1 MMNVAI
7 AIQREIDGVV
17 MDEVGHLSLV
27 APNEITLGR
36 NSTCDVRLESEE
48 VSRHHARISL
58 GHEGYVIEDSSN
70 NGTRTHQ
77 GYVLYRRQ
85 GAFPY
90 GTHFTIG
97 PFRVTVGQ
105 PGQSTPPHGI
115 PNAYGHGPTHEMRA
129 IPRPAPVPQIS
140 QMPPHMPGPSSA
152 QAVHACEPARMPT
165 LRTPMPMP
173 VPHPSMLPSSGAYPV
188 GAAAYTPA
196 TPNGIPAASSGGYPQ
211 AANGNGMV
219 QPQTRAV
226 PMVDARTPQ
235 EVARA
240 RANELKNSEEL
251 VNLRRRVHAEL
262 LKNLDFA
269 KIDPTKADP
278 SLRPRVLT
286 ALKRIVLA
294 QKDAV
299 LEQLDK
305 ELFISELLD
314 EALGLGPL
322 EPLLADASVT
332 EIMVV
337 DPATIYVERA
347 GKVEIT
353 STRFTDEER
362 VRAVIERIVTPLGR
376 RIDESQPLVDARL
389 ADGSRVNAIIRPLAL
404 RGSCITIRRFPK
416 RRLMVEDFIRLGS
429 LTPRI
434 AKFLERAVVAK
445 KNILISGGTGSGK
458 TTLLNV
464 LSASIPSAERIVT
477 IEDAAELQLNQPH
490 VVSLETKHANMEG
503 KGAFTIR
510 DLVKNS
516 LRMRP
521 DRIVVGECR
530 GGEALD
536 MLQAM
541 NTGHDG
547 SITTIHANS
556 PVEALAR
563 LETLVLM
570 AGVDLPSQAI
580 REQIARSIHVIVQQT
595 RFTDGSRKITHVSE
609 IDELDPNGRFEV
621 REIFEYE
628 QTGVDKDGKVLG
640 DFEATG
646 YLPSFVDEMIARGL
660 VKPGE
665 PFL

>member
-1 MMNVAI
+1 MNVPI
-7 AIQREIDGVV
+7 FVQRQENGVIL
-17 MDEVGHLSLV
+17 DNVGNLDVV
-27 APNEITLGR
+27 APFELTLGR
-36 NSTCDVRLESEE
+36 NPSCDLRLDSNE
-48 VSRHHARISL
+48 VSRKHARVCL
-58 GHEGYVIEDSSN
+58 GPEGYVIEDLSN
-70 NGTRTHQ
+70 NGTLTHT
-77 GYVLYRRQ
+77 GDILCREH
-85 GAFPY
+85 GAFAY

-97 PFRVTVGQ
+97 PFRVTVGR
-105 PGQSTPPHGI
+105 PGQSERPFPIADEATPPRGT
-115 PNAYGHGPTHEMRA
+115 P
-129 IPRPAPVPQIS
+129 IPRASAMPVIAPSMHAHRSATPIPAPPTPGSGTRSVRPTGQVQHAVPQLTGQYPQVAQVTQS
-140 QMPPHMPGPSSA
+140 SGQYPH
-152 QAVHACEPARMPT
+152 AVMPT
-165 LRTPMPMP
+165 GPFQPPPGLLVQTP
-173 VPHPSMLPSSGAYPV
+173 
-188 GAAAYTPA
+188 
-196 TPNGIPAASSGGYPQ
+196 PAAHV
-211 AANGNGMV
+211 AM
-219 QPQTRAV
+219 
-226 PMVDARTPQ
+226 TPQ
-235 EVARA
+235 DVARA
-240 RANELKNSEEL
+240 RANELKNSDEL
-251 VNLRRRVHAEL
+251 INVRRRVHAEL

-269 KIDPTKADP
+269 KIDPTVVDP

-294 QKDAV
+294 QNAPI
-299 LEQLDK
+299 LEQLDRDS
-305 ELFISELLD
+305 FIGELLD

-337 DPATIYVERA
+337 DPATIYVER
-347 GKVEIT
+347 GGRLELT
-353 STRFTDEER
+353 QTRFTDEER

-389 ADGSRVNAIIRPLAL
+389 PDGSRVNAIIRPLAL

-434 AKFLERAVVAK
+434 AKFLERAVIAK

-464 LSASIPSAERIVT
+464 LSSSIPSTERIVT
-477 IEDAAELQLNQPH
+477 IEDAAELQLHQPH

-510 DLVKNS
+510 DLVRNS

-556 PVEALAR
+556 PVEALSR

-570 AGVDLPSQAI
+570 AGVDLPSLAI

-595 RFTDGSRKITHVSE
+595 RLTDGSRKITHVSE

-621 REIFEYE
+621 RDIFEFE
-628 QTGVDKDGKVLG
+628 QTGVAPDGRVLG

-646 YLPSFVDEMIARGL
+646 YLPSFLDEILARGL

>member
-1 MMNVAI
+1 MMNVPI
-7 AIQREIDGVV
+7 FVQRQINGVV
-17 MDEVGHLSLV
+17 LDDVGNV
-27 APNEITLGR
+27 DVMAPYDLMLGR
-36 NSTCDVRLESEE
+36 NPGCDLRLDSDE
-48 VSRHHARISL
+48 VSRRHARVSL
-58 GHEGYVIEDSSN
+58 GPEGYVIEDLSN
-70 NGTRTHQ
+70 NGTLTCTGDILIRT
-77 GYVLYRRQ
+77 Q
-85 GAFPY
+85 GAYPY

-97 PFRVTVGQ
+97 PFRVTVGR
-105 PGQSTPPHGI
+105 PGQSSRPPPSDDRTPARGTPIPAMPKAAPSPTPMTTPMRTPPST
-115 PNAYGHGPTHEMRA
+115 PLTSLS
-129 IPRPAPVPQIS
+129 PRSGV
-140 QMPPHMPGPSSA
+140 
-152 QAVHACEPARMPT
+152 PT
-165 LRTPMPMP
+165 LRP
-173 VPHPSMLPSSGAYPV
+173 VTAQSAV
-188 GAAAYTPA
+188 AT
-196 TPNGIPAASSGGYPQ
+196 TPN
-211 AANGNGMV
+211 
-219 QPQTRAV
+219 AV
-226 PMVDARTPQ
+226 PFQVAAPHTAPFQPPPGFLTQTPPPAHVAMTPQ
-235 EVARA
+235 DVARA
-240 RANELKNSEEL
+240 RANELKHSEEL
-251 VNLRRRVHAEL
+251 INLRRRVHAEL

-269 KIDPTKADP
+269 KIDPTVVDP

-286 ALKRIVLA
+286 ALKRIVVA
-294 QKDAV
+294 QNAPI
-299 LEQLDK
+299 LEQLDRDS
-305 ELFISELLD
+305 FIGELLD

-337 DPATIYVERA
+337 DPATIYVER
-347 GKVEIT
+347 GGRLELT
-353 STRFTDEER
+353 QTRFTDEER

-389 ADGSRVNAIIRPLAL
+389 PDGSRVNAIIRPLAL

-416 RRLMVEDFIRLGS
+416 RRLTVNDFIQLGS

-434 AKFLERAVVAK
+434 AKFLERAVIAK

-464 LSASIPSAERIVT
+464 LSSSIPSTERIVT
-477 IEDAAELQLNQPH
+477 IEDAAELQLHQPH

-510 DLVKNS
+510 DLVRNS

-547 SITTIHANS
+547 SLTTIHANS
-556 PVEALAR
+556 PVEALSR

-570 AGVDLPSQAI
+570 AGVDLPSHAI

-595 RFTDGSRKITHVSE
+595 RLTDGSRKITHVSE
-609 IDELDPNGRFEV
+609 IDELDPSGRFEV
-621 REIFEYE
+621 REIFEFE
-628 QTGVDKDGKVLG
+628 QTGVTPEGRVIG

-646 YLPSFVDEMIARGL
+646 YLPSFLDEIMARGL
-660 VKPGE
+660 IRPGE

>member
-7 AIQREIDGVV
+7 FVQRQVNGVV
-17 MDEVGHLSLV
+17 LDNVGNV
-27 APNEITLGR
+27 DIMAPHELMLGR
-36 NSTCDVRLESEE
+36 NAGCDLRLDSNE
-48 VSRHHARISL
+48 VSRRHARVSL
-58 GHEGYVIEDSSN
+58 GADGYVIEDLSN
-70 NGTRTHQ
+70 NGTLTHT
-77 GYVLYRRQ
+77 GDILIRSQ

-97 PFRVTVGQ
+97 PFRVTVGR
-105 PGQSTPPHGI
+105 PGQSSRPPPPHDDRTPARGTPVPNFPPPAPSPTPMTTPMTSPMTTHTPTSTPMTAMSPRSGVPTVRPVTAQSAVATHAMPPFQPPPGFLSQTPP
-115 PNAYGHGPTHEMRA
+115 
-129 IPRPAPVPQIS
+129 PAHVA
-140 QMPPHMPGPSSA
+140 M
-152 QAVHACEPARMPT
+152 
-165 LRTPMPMP
+165 
-173 VPHPSMLPSSGAYPV
+173 
-188 GAAAYTPA
+188 
-196 TPNGIPAASSGGYPQ
+196 
-211 AANGNGMV
+211 
-219 QPQTRAV
+219 
-226 PMVDARTPQ
+226 TPQ
-235 EVARA
+235 DVARA
-240 RANELKNSEEL
+240 RANELKHSEEL
-251 VNLRRRVHAEL
+251 INLRRRVHAEL

-269 KIDPTKADP
+269 KIDPTVVDP

-286 ALKRIVLA
+286 ALKRIVVA
-294 QKDAV
+294 QNAPI
-299 LEQLDK
+299 LEQLDRDA
-305 ELFISELLD
+305 FIGELLD

-322 EPLLADASVT
+322 EPLLADASIT

-337 DPATIYVERA
+337 DPATIYVER
-347 GKVEIT
+347 GGRLELT
-353 STRFTDEER
+353 QTRFTDEER

-389 ADGSRVNAIIRPLAL
+389 PDGSRVNAIIRPLAL

-416 RRLMVEDFIRLGS
+416 RRLSVNDFIQLGS

-434 AKFLERAVVAK
+434 AKFLERAVIAK

-464 LSASIPSAERIVT
+464 LSSSIPSTERIVT
-477 IEDAAELQLNQPH
+477 IEDAAELQLHQPH

-510 DLVKNS
+510 DLVRNS

-547 SITTIHANS
+547 SLTTIHANS
-556 PVEALAR
+556 PIEALSR

-570 AGVDLPSQAI
+570 AGVDLPSHAI

-595 RFTDGSRKITHVSE
+595 RLTDGTRKITHVSE
-609 IDELDPNGRFEV
+609 IDELDPDGRFEV
-621 REIFEYE
+621 RDIFEFE
-628 QTGVDKDGKVLG
+628 QTGVTAEGRVLG

-646 YLPSFVDEMIARGL
+646 YLPSFLDEIMARGL
-660 VKPGE
+660 IKPGE